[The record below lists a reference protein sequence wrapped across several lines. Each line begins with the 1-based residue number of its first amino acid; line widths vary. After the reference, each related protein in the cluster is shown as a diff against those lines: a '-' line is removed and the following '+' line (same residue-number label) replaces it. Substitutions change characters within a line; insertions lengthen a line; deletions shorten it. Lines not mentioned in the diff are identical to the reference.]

1 MRSTRVV
8 FIALFSIVV
17 AGVAAQTDR
26 RSDLP
31 DVPRSATFRVAV
43 EDSDFEMNP
52 MYAFVA
58 TEAQIFTGLFEGLV
72 GYNPLTLEPVPG
84 VARRWDVLDDGT
96 LYRFHIRSDARYEN
110 GDPVLAEHF
119 RETWIALLSLGD
131 EAAYGSLF
139 DDIVG
144 ARDFRRGRIE
154 NADAV
159 GVTAVDDRTLEIRL
173 RRRTPHFT
181 ELLAHHSFSPLHPDV
196 LALRDFTDVDR
207 HIGNGPFRLVSYD
220 EAGVVM
226 DRNEEYWA
234 SDSVTMDRIV
244 YDRIADARSATDLFF
259 DREVDWN
266 TGLIAFDGDFDSTD
280 LVVNP
285 LFATTFYFIRA
296 EQPPW
301 SDDRV
306 RRAMALALPWDTI
319 RSPEVYFTPTTRLVP
334 EIPGYPEPEMIGE
347 QNREEALRLL
357 AEAGFPNGE
366 GLPDPLIRIPGGDSA
381 RVAGIM
387 RDSWDDAFGV
397 DTQIET
403 VAYPDYFSRAS
414 EPEVTVGLLSW
425 IGDITDPVTFLKLW
439 VSESTLNEAGF
450 ISEEYDALIEGASG
464 MEGAARFSRM
474 SDAESLLLSTGTILP
489 VSHSSAFNLINLD
502 MYEGWFPNPLD
513 IHPVR
518 YIRRTGDEPA
528 PGVVNARQI
537 MSPEAP
543 GYPE

>member
-8 FIALFSIVV
+8 FIVLFSLLVT
-17 AGVAAQTDR
+17 GVAAQPDQR
-26 RSDLP
+26 PDLP
-31 DVPRSATFRVAV
+31 EVPRSATFRIAV

-52 MYAFVA
+52 LYAFVA

-72 GYNPLTLEPVPG
+72 GYNPLTLAPVPG
-84 VARRWDVLDDGT
+84 VASRWEVLEDGT
-96 LYRFHIRSDARYEN
+96 LYRFYLRSDARYDN

-119 RETWIALLSLGD
+119 RDAWIALLSLGD

-154 NADAV
+154 NADDV
-159 GVTAVDDRTLEIRL
+159 GVTAVDESTLEVRL

-196 LALRDFTDVDR
+196 LEIRDFTDPDR
-207 HIGNGPFRLVSYD
+207 HIGNGPFRLMSFD
-220 EAGVVM
+220 GSGIVM
-226 DRNEEYWA
+226 DRNEHYWA

-244 YDRIADARSATDLFF
+244 YERIADARSATDLFF
-259 DREVDWN
+259 DGEVDWN
-266 TGLIAFDGDFDSTD
+266 TGLIAFDGEFDSTD

-296 EQPPW
+296 EQAPW
-301 SDDRV
+301 SDERV
-306 RRAMALALPWDTI
+306 RRAMALALPWDEI

-334 EIPGYPEPEMIGE
+334 EIPGYPEPEMITG
-347 QNREEALRLL
+347 QNREEALELL
-357 AEAGFPNGE
+357 SEAGFPEGD

-381 RVAGIM
+381 RVASIM
-387 RDSWDDAFGV
+387 RDSWNEVFGV

-425 IGDITDPVTFLKLW
+425 IGDFTDPVTFLKLW
-439 VSESTLNEAGF
+439 ISESTLNEAGF
-450 ISEEYDALIEGASG
+450 LSEEYDGLIEDASG
-464 MEGAARFSRM
+464 MEGATRFSRM
-474 SDAESLLLSTGTILP
+474 SDAESVLLRTGTILP
-489 VSHSSAFNLINLD
+489 VSHSAAFNLINLEL
-502 MYEGWFPNPLD
+502 YEGWFPNPLD

-528 PGVVNARQI
+528 PGVVNTRHI
-537 MSPEAP
+537 ISRE
-543 GYPE
+543 